1 MRWSA
6 IRSLLWKETRQIGR
20 NRTAMLTA
28 MMLPFIILF
37 LAPMQLLVAMH
48 FGGGS
53 GFDQL
58 RDSPL
63 PGFADVTDPGQLLVQ
78 FFYPMMLVIGGLL
91 LPSLTTAYAIV
102 AERERR
108 SLELLISLPV
118 TVAEILTAKLLAVLA
133 VTAVIGLPYVAI
145 VLTLLLILGIAGPAT
160 IPALLAPFLAA
171 IACSIGI
178 SLLLTLLARDFR
190 TANNLS
196 GAFVVPALVLTIG
209 TLSTVGGP
217 ARTYVLAAAL
227 LTLGAVAIFAALR
240 WVSIERYLE

>member
-1 MRWSA
+1 MRA
-6 IRSLLWKETRQIGR
+6 GVIRSLLWKETRQIAR

-28 MMLPFIILF
+28 AMLPFIILF
-37 LAPMQLLVAMH
+37 LAPIQLLVAIH
-48 FGGGS
+48 FGGS
-53 GFDQL
+53 AQFDEL

-63 PGFADVTDPGQLLVQ
+63 PGFADVTDPRQLLVQ

-91 LPSLTTAYAIV
+91 LPSLTTAYAII

-133 VTAVIGLPYVAI
+133 VTALIGLPYVAI
-145 VLTLLLILGIAGPAT
+145 VLTLLLVLGVAGPAT
-160 IPALLAPFLAA
+160 IPALLAPFIAA
-171 IACSIGI
+171 VACSTGI

-196 GAFVVPALVLTIG
+196 GAFIVPALLLTVG
-209 TLSTVGGP
+209 TLSAVGGP
-217 ARTYVLAAAL
+217 ARTYVLALLLLAVGAA
-227 LTLGAVAIFAALR
+227 AVFVALR
-240 WVSIERYLE
+240 WVSVERYLE

>member
-1 MRWSA
+1 MRA
-6 IRSLLWKETRQIGR
+6 GVIRSLLWKETRQIGR

-28 MMLPFIILF
+28 TMLPFVILF
-37 LAPMQLLVAMH
+37 LAPIQLLVAMH
-48 FGGGS
+48 FGGGP
-53 GFDQL
+53 GMDQL

-63 PGFADVTDPGQLLVQ
+63 PGFADVTDPRQLLVQ

-91 LPSLTTAYAIV
+91 LPSLTTAYAII

-118 TVAEILTAKLLAVLA
+118 TVAEILAAKLLAVLA

-145 VLTLLLILGIAGPAT
+145 VLTLLLVLGIAGPAT
-160 IPALLAPFLAA
+160 IPALLAPFIAA
-171 IACSIGI
+171 VACSTGI

-196 GAFVVPALVLTIG
+196 GAFIVPALVLTVG
-209 TLSTVGGP
+209 TLGAVGGT
-217 ARTYVLAAAL
+217 ARTYVLAALLLAL
-227 LTLGAVAIFAALR
+227 GGVATLVALK
-240 WVSIERYLE
+240 WVSVERYLE